1 MTVKGIPT
9 AADIRSVTRTFGLI
23 SITATLVVVAYM
35 WTRSAQDATSP
46 SALATENDAAKVTA
60 SFNLQQAAPA
70 MELWRSA
77 NGTYSGGSL
86 DAAWGVTVVRA
97 DATSYCLQ
105 TGVAPNVQHLDG
117 PGGNAPVDGPC

>member
-1 MTVKGIPT
+1 M
-9 AADIRSVTRTFGLI
+9 TRTFGLI

-35 WTRSAQDATSP
+35 WTRSAHDAVGP
-46 SALATENDAAKVTA
+46 SALATQNDAAKVTA

-77 NGTYSGGSL
+77 NGTYVGASL
-86 DAAWGVTVVRA
+86 DPAWSVTVARA
-97 DATSYCLQ
+97 DTTSYCLQ
-105 TGVAPNVQHLDG
+105 TGAVPNVQHLDG